1 MKYLWLT
8 CLGLCLGV
16 SNLAAQS
23 DFTGNWLTSFTDQEG
38 QTWKMQVEM
47 KADNTYAVDFNA
59 DGTTEIEGSYDIEGD
74 QMTVQDVKGSDCNG
88 KGIYKFTVEGDQLT
102 MLAVKDECPG
112 RSGPEGR
119 MVFSRM

>member
-23 DFTGNWLTSFTDQEG
+23 DFTGKWLTSFTDQEG
-38 QTWKMQVEM
+38 QSWKMQVEM
-47 KADNTYAVDFNA
+47 KSDNTYAVDFNA
-59 DGTTEIEGSYDIEGD
+59 DGTTEIEGSYNIDGD
-74 QMTVQDVKGSDCNG
+74 QVTVQDVKGSDCNG
-88 KGIYKFTVEGDQLT
+88 KGVYKFTVEGDQLT
-102 MLAVKDECPG
+102 MITVKDECPG

-119 MVFSRM
+119 MAFTRM